1 LLCDRALCCDLNL
14 VTADGCGATSSDKP
28 FVLWVSVC
36 VCVCVCVCVFWFFCL
51 ALFCCFVMIHD
62 VCMYVWMHTGGKRDG
77 TLIRA
82 QGVSLPG

>member
-1 LLCDRALCCDLNL
+1 MLCDRALCCDLNL

-36 VCVCVCVCVFWFFCL
+36 VCVFWFFFL
-51 ALFCCFVMIHD
+51 ALFCCFVMMHD
-62 VCMYVWMHTGGKRDG
+62 ACIYAWMHTGGKRDG
-77 TLIRA
+77 ALIRA